1 LVAVS
6 AVIVWLAFSI
16 YLLAQARSSSELQW
30 TRIAWVFGSVEAV
43 AFAAAGALFGTA
55 VQRDRAEQAE
65 TRAQTAEQAAGQN
78 LQDATKGRALADRR
92 PPGTRHS
99 AGTLSSRAA
108 SSVTSHR
115 LRDTTRPAP
124 STLAHLDGRRIG
136 RKAGV
141 IAAFCRASPPAS
153 LCKLNG

>member
-1 LVAVS
+1 MTQTGTSSRSSLSRPATLVAVS

-78 LQDATKGRALADRR
+78 LQDATKGRALAAAIQADAGAGAKNGPLQAMGPGQTPAGDETLRR
-92 PPGTRHS
+92 YAQLARSLFGDLAPPS
-99 AGTLSSRAA
+99 
-108 SSVTSHR
+108 
-115 LRDTTRPAP
+115 
-124 STLAHLDGRRIG
+124 
-136 RKAGV
+136 
-141 IAAFCRASPPAS
+141 
-153 LCKLNG
+153 

>member
-1 LVAVS
+1 MAQTGTSSRSSLSRPATLVAVS

-78 LQDATKGRALADRR
+78 LQDATKGRALA
-92 PPGTRHS
+92 
-99 AGTLSSRAA
+99 AA
-108 SSVTSHR
+108 IQA
-115 LRDTTRPAP
+115 D
-124 STLAHLDGRRIG
+124 
-136 RKAGV
+136 AGV
-141 IAAFCRASPPAS
+141 GAEQGTGPLQPMGASQTPAGDETLRRYAQLARSLFGDLAPPS
-153 LCKLNG
+153 

>member
-1 LVAVS
+1 MAQTGTSSRSSLSRPATLVAVS

-78 LQDATKGRALADRR
+78 LQDATKGRALA
-92 PPGTRHS
+92 
-99 AGTLSSRAA
+99 AA
-108 SSVTSHR
+108 IQA
-115 LRDTTRPAP
+115 D
-124 STLAHLDGRRIG
+124 
-136 RKAGV
+136 AGV
-141 IAAFCRASPPAS
+141 GAEQGNRPLQAMGAGQTPAGDETLRRYAQLARSLFGDLVPPS
-153 LCKLNG
+153 